1 MRNLKSSLS
10 NTGSPVSRMRK
21 PKSLGEELIRVLV
34 LGSLARIR
42 ELFSERWDNSPRKA
56 ETTAS
61 LGSSTRL
68 HSSRASGRSEQAVA
82 ALRLCPD
89 CQAWVTEEHAHPGG
103 DINGE
108 KGEEGTQ
115 GKEPESSGGGEAG
128 MGQDE
133 RGRKG
138 RTDSGPEGWQVIS
151 TRRR

>member
-21 PKSLGEELIRVLV
+21 PKSLGEESIRVLV

-42 ELFSERWDNSPRKA
+42 ELFSAPWDNSPRKA

-68 HSSRASGRSEQAVA
+68 HSSRASGRSGEPVA

-89 CQAWVTEEHAHPGG
+89 CQAWVTEDHAHSGG
-103 DINGE
+103 KINGSDE
-108 KGEEGTQ
+108 KVSEVF
-115 GKEPESSGGGEAG
+115 S
-128 MGQDE
+128 
-133 RGRKG
+133 
-138 RTDSGPEGWQVIS
+138 QVS
-151 TRRR
+151 PQEK